1 MSFYYYMNIKYEP
14 RIGFSAHISFFIG
27 RFNRF
32 GKSIRLWYLLGE
44 SMDEMA
50 LDENGSMA
58 L

>member
-1 MSFYYYMNIKYEP
+1 MNIKYEP